1 MQQAMGAAS
10 VAASLFLFLLFI
22 KLLHELIAGYSARR
36 RFASLRAL
44 RNFWED
50 DLNRAHRGRLGGAYR
65 ARSGSGAERRTAERC
80 SKLSR

>member
-10 VAASLFLFLLFI
+10 VAVSLFLFLLLI

-36 RFASLRAL
+36 RFASLQAL
-44 RNFWED
+44 RDFWEG
-50 DLNRAHRGRLGGAYR
+50 DLNHAHQRRLAPAYR
-65 ARSGSGAERRTAERC
+65 AGFENKAERRTAERR